1 MKLEKLRPGLKV
13 IIKKSATGEAA
24 EYAGEIGR
32 LPKDG
37 ISVDDNGCVT
47 VELDH
52 NFNIKIHHTE
62 LMKRKLDF
70 STAEVGLSLRVK
82 IRKNSKF
89 SRAYQGE
96 RCMIIGFMTHATRQ
110 IQVVF
115 KNGCTGWGYPQDFR
129 RVKEIPSY
137 NP

>member
-1 MKLEKLRPGLKV
+1 MKLKKLRPGLKV
-13 IIKKSATGEAA
+13 IIKKAATGKAA
-24 EYAGEIGR
+24 KYAGEIVR

-37 ISVDDNGCVT
+37 ISVDNNGCVT

-70 STAEVGLSLRVK
+70 STAELGLSLRVK
-82 IRKNSKF
+82 IRKNSSF
-89 SRAYQGE
+89 SQIYQGK
-96 RCMIIGFMTHATRQ
+96 RCMIIGFETYGRP

-115 KNGCTGWGYPQDFR
+115 KNGYTTRGYPQDFR
-129 RVKEIPSY
+129 RVKKFLFR